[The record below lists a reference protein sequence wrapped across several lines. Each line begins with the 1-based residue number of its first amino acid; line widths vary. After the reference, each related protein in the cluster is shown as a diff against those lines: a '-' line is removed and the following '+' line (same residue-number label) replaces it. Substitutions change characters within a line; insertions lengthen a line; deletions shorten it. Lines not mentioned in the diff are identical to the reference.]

1 MEASVEGRKT
11 PLYEEHLRC
20 AGKMVEFG
28 GYILPVQYPTGVIK
42 EHMAVR
48 TACGLFD
55 VSHMGEVLVQ
65 GPDAL
70 RNLNHLLTNE
80 YGGMKD
86 GKARYSPMC
95 MESGGTVDDLIV
107 YKVHDDDYFVVV
119 NAANKDKDFAWM
131 SEHCFGDCTMTD
143 VSASYGQIALQGPAA
158 EKILLKLAKEEDIPK
173 GYYSALFDR
182 MVGGI
187 KCMVSRTGYTGE
199 DGFEFY
205 MAAEEAPALW
215 RMLLEAGE
223 PEGLIPCGLGA
234 RDTLR
239 LEASMPLY
247 GHELSEEISPIA
259 AGLGNFVKTAKEE
272 FIGKEALARELAK
285 EGGRKRVGLK
295 VTGKGII
302 REHQEVMVGE
312 KQVGMTTS
320 GTHCPYLGYPVAM
333 AMLDQEFTQIGTQVE
348 AVVRGRRVAAE
359 VVKLP
364 FYHR

>member
-1 MEASVEGRKT
+1 MEGKKT

-20 AGKMVEFG
+20 EGKMVEFG

-42 EHMAVR
+42 EHLAVR
-48 TACGLFD
+48 NACGLFD

-80 YGGMKD
+80 FGGMKD

-95 MESGGTVDDLIV
+95 MENGGTVDDLIV
-107 YKVHDDDYFVVV
+107 YKVRDNDYFVVV

-131 SEHCFGDCTMTD
+131 SGHCFGDCAMTD

-158 EKILLKLAKEEDIPK
+158 EKILRKLAKEEDIPV
-173 GYYSALFDR
+173 GYYSAMFDR
-182 MVGGI
+182 MVGPVR
-187 KCMVSRTGYTGE
+187 CMISRTGYTGE

-205 MAAEEAPALW
+205 MAAEEAPVLW
-215 RMLLEAGE
+215 RLLLEAGE

-247 GHELSEEISPIA
+247 GHELSEEISPVA
-259 AGLGNFVKTAKEE
+259 AGLGNFVKTEKEE
-272 FIGKEALARELAK
+272 FIGKEALAGQLAR
-285 EGGRKRVGLK
+285 GCGRKRVGLK
-295 VTGKGII
+295 VTGRGII
-302 REHQEVMVGE
+302 REHQEVMDGE
-312 KQVGMTTS
+312 KLVGMTTS
-320 GTHCPYLGYPVAM
+320 GTHCPCLGYPAAM
-333 AMLDQEFTQIGTQVE
+333 AMLDPEYAQEGTQVE

-359 VVKLP
+359 VVRLP
-364 FYHR
+364 FYTRKKV